1 MDWPGAINELFGP
14 GGPRCGPY
22 GPHANLTYPR
32 SACPNHRNWGVTG
45 IIPVGIMFMVVLIQT
60 LHTVTHWR
68 MEIDAD
74 AYCKNNAEWVES
86 NENDDYY

>member
-1 MDWPGAINELFGP
+1 MYQDTLCIA
-14 GGPRCGPY
+14 GGIFLCYNYICILNTMKETEDIVMHP
-22 GPHANLTYPR
+22 L
-32 SACPNHRNWGVTG
+32 W
-45 IIPVGIMFMVVLIQT
+45 IIPVGLMFMVVLIQT

-86 NENDDYY
+86 NENGGDDW

>member
-1 MDWPGAINELFGP
+1 MHPLWIGP
-14 GGPRCGPY
+14 VMLIFV
-22 GPHANLTYPR
+22 A
-32 SACPNHRNWGVTG
+32 
-45 IIPVGIMFMVVLIQT
+45 VLIQT

-86 NENDDYY
+86 NENGGDDW